1 MYVRRAQVDLPLG
14 PAAPRTARA
23 TVLDVFDG
31 WGITDGELREGAA
44 LVVSELVTNAF
55 LHGGGQIALQVDEE
69 QGAIRVSVSDG
80 SGALPRPN
88 GAGSFDVSGRGLVI
102 VGALASEWGTQRH
115 EGGGKEVW
123 VRLSR
128 AAHAHL

>member
-1 MYVRRAQVDLPLG
+1 ML
-14 PAAPRTARA
+14 
-23 TVLDVFDG
+23 LDTLDG
-31 WGITDGELREGAA
+31 WGITDLELRDGAA

-55 LHGGGQIALQVDEE
+55 LHGGGQIAVQVEE
-69 QGAIRVSVSDG
+69 EPGAIRVSVSDG
-80 SGALPRPN
+80 SGVLPRRD
-88 GAGSFDVSGRGLVI
+88 GASTVDARGRGLVI

-128 AAHAHL
+128 AAHARI

>member
-1 MYVRRAQVDLPLG
+1 M
-14 PAAPRTARA
+14 
-23 TVLDVFDG
+23 VLDVLDE
-31 WGITDGELREGAA
+31 WEITDAELREGAA

-69 QGAIRVSVSDG
+69 HGAIRISVRDG
-80 SGALPRPN
+80 STALPHPS
-88 GAGSFDVSGRGLVI
+88 GAGDFDVRGRGLVI
-102 VGALASEWGTQRH
+102 VGALASEWGSLRC
-115 EGGGKEVW
+115 EDGGKEVW

>member
-1 MYVRRAQVDLPLG
+1 M
-14 PAAPRTARA
+14 
-23 TVLDVFDG
+23 VLDALDD
-31 WGITDGELREGAA
+31 WGISDVELRDGAA

-55 LHGGGQIALQVDEE
+55 LHGGGQIALRLDEE
-69 QGAIRVSVSDG
+69 PGAIRVSVSDG
-80 SGALPRPN
+80 SGVLPRAS
-88 GAGSFDVSGRGLVI
+88 GGRGTMDAGGRGLVI

-128 AAHAHL
+128 AAHAM

>member
-1 MYVRRAQVDLPLG
+1 MLVRRAQLDLPLG
-14 PAAPRTARA
+14 PTAPRTARLM
-23 TVLDVFDG
+23 VLDALDG
-31 WGITDGELREGAA
+31 WGITDLELRDGAA

-55 LHGGGQIALQVDEE
+55 LHGGGQIALQLDEE
-69 QGAIRVSVSDG
+69 PGAIRVSVSDG
-80 SGALPRPN
+80 NSVLPHQN
-88 GAGSFDVSGRGLVI
+88 GHGTLDGRGRGLVI

-128 AAHAHL
+128 AAAARI